1 MITIS
6 ESIDRIKNFARL
18 ERILAAVCISSPAMM
33 IIGDNGIVRD
43 SISAYYNM
51 TKSVLFYVPLTV
63 AFMLFVVNGVIKHQK
78 AYNTVLG
85 TALAGLV
92 LFDHDKYSYLHFFFV
107 AVFFLG
113 NALVMVVY
121 TSKKE
126 LWFKV
131 MLVLI
136 IAAALAAWGFGLFSL
151 FWAEWISL
159 GIIGWHYILESWG
172 IID

>member
-1 MITIS
+1 MVTLS
-6 ESIDRIKNFARL
+6 DSIYHLKKFARL
-18 ERILAAVCISSPAMM
+18 ERILALVCITSPALM
-33 IIGDNGIVRD
+33 ILGDSGTVRE
-43 SISAYYNM
+43 SISAYYDM

-85 TALAGLV
+85 IALAGLV
-92 LFDHDKYSYLHFFFV
+92 LFDHDNYSSLHFLCV
-107 AVFFLG
+107 IVFFLG
-113 NALVMVVY
+113 NALVMVIY

-131 MLVLI
+131 LLVAI
-136 IAAALAAWGFGLFSL
+136 IAVAIGAWWLEFITL
-151 FWAEWISL
+151 FWAEWVSL

-172 IID
+172 VID